1 VGPGKGDVTFRPVPA
16 ARVTI
21 VSDTHLSSLAPEA
34 DTNWE
39 AVLRYIADVKP
50 DLVVHV
56 GDLSLDGAF
65 RVDDLHYARRQLDR
79 LDVPWRAVPGNH
91 DTGDNPFPGKP
102 REDIDATRIE
112 QWRAIVGEAH
122 WSVEVGGWFLIGID
136 AQLFGSGL
144 DDEAAQWRFLD
155 TEFAGRDRHDPTM
168 MIVHKPFGLT
178 DTELQAP
185 HPHRYVPEP
194 ARQKLMDIVR
204 AERIRLVVSGHVHQY
219 RRLDLDGAHH
229 LWAPTTWAVLPD
241 EMQPT
246 IGLKRSG
253 VVQLDLEADGTWDAQ
268 LVEPD
273 GLLQLTALHDVPNR
287 YPDH

>member
-1 VGPGKGDVTFRPVPA
+1 MSAV
-16 ARVTI
+16 RVTI
-21 VSDTHLSSLAPEA
+21 VSDTHLSTFAPEA
-34 DTNWE
+34 DTNWD
-39 AVLRYIADVKP
+39 AVLRYIDGIDP
-50 DLVVHV
+50 DLVIHV

-65 RVDDLHYARRQLDR
+65 RVDDLHHARRQLDR
-79 LDVPWRAVPGNH
+79 LEVPWRAVPGNH

-102 REDIDATRIE
+102 REDIDATRME
-112 QWRAIVGEAH
+112 QWRNIVGEDH
-122 WSVEVGGWFLIGID
+122 WSIEVGGWLLIGIN

-144 DDEAAQWRFLD
+144 DDEAAQWRFLE
-155 TEFAGRDRHDPTM
+155 TQFADGDRDGPT
-168 MIVHKPFGLT
+168 ILILHKPFGLT
-178 DTELQAP
+178 GDELQAP

-194 ARQKLMDIVR
+194 ARQRLMDIVR
-204 AERIRLVVSGHVHQY
+204 AHRVGLVVSGHVHQY
-219 RRLDLDGAHH
+219 LRLDLDGTHH

-253 VVQLDLEADGTWDAQ
+253 VVQLDLEVDGTWDAQ

-273 GLLQLTALHDVPNR
+273 GLLQLMGLRDIPNR